1 MQEYKKPLFQKGRVL
16 KKEGLEAL
24 RDFPYEFARLW
35 LDNWSDGILSGFDI
49 SFRQGVEGEGE
60 GEGEIVVGAGAV
72 WHEGKIVLAEQEV
85 FSFSLFDSPVRIR
98 LCFFPERTTED
109 FFVCPLE
116 ISMEAGEQ
124 GNGGMELGRFRLS
137 KGARLRKEYR
147 DLQDFSTAYNTL
159 DVTHV
164 PYAGPD
170 GSTVSPVLLQVF
182 ARMLLEKPSAEE
194 TDITFALLCL
204 NHPPVSRKC
213 LLWYI
218 SRRLGM
224 PYRELNHSEIYHC
237 LVQIAGTG
245 NRSTQQKHRKEGP
258 AVF

>member
-1 MQEYKKPLFQKGRVL
+1 MQEYRKPLFQKGRVL

-35 LDNWSDGILSGFDI
+35 LNNWSDGILSGFDI
-49 SFRQGVEGEGE
+49 SYIGDEDKEGQL
-60 GEGEIVVGAGAV
+60 VVDAGAA
-72 WHEGKIVLAEQEV
+72 WYEGQIVLTEKETFPFA
-85 FSFSLFDSPVRIR
+85 FYDRPVKIWIR
-98 LCFFPERTTED
+98 FFPKQTTED

-116 ISMEAGEQ
+116 ISVEEGEQ
-124 GNGGMELGRFRLS
+124 EKEGMELGRFRLS
-137 KGARLRKEYR
+137 KGARLRKDYR

-159 DVTHV
+159 NLTQV
-164 PYAGPD
+164 PYAGED
-170 GSTVSPVLLQVF
+170 GITVSPVLLQVF
-182 ARMLLEKPSAEE
+182 ARMILENPSAKES
-194 TDITFALLCL
+194 DINFALLCL

-218 SRRLGM
+218 SRRLGI
-224 PYRELNHSEIYHC
+224 PYRELGHSEIYQC

-245 NRSTQQKHRKEGP
+245 NRKLQEKRRKEGP

>member
-16 KKEGLEAL
+16 KKEGLELL

-35 LDNWSDGILSGFDI
+35 LKDCSDGILFGFDI
-49 SFRQGVEGEGE
+49 SYGKEEGKEGQ
-60 GEGEIVVGAGAV
+60 IVVGAGAA
-72 WHEGKIVLAEQEV
+72 WHEGQIVLTEQET
-85 FSFSLFDSPVRIR
+85 FPFALFDHPVKIWLRFLPNQI
-98 LCFFPERTTED
+98 TED

-116 ISMEAGEQ
+116 ISLENQEQ
-124 GNGGMELGRFRLS
+124 EKEGMELGRFRLS
-137 KGARLRKEYR
+137 KGARLRKDYR

-164 PYAGPD
+164 PYAGTD
-170 GSTVSPVLLQVF
+170 GITVSPVLLQVF
-182 ARMLLEKPSAEE
+182 ARMILENPSARE
-194 TDITFALLCL
+194 TDVNFAFLCL
-204 NHPPVSRKC
+204 NASPVSRKC

-218 SRRLGM
+218 SRRLGT
-224 PYRELNHSEIYHC
+224 PYRELSHSEIYQC

-245 NRSTQQKHRKEGP
+245 SRSIQEKRRKEGP